1 MERPGQRPIDVM
13 NRRRAAETLV
23 EENKKRISNINKVTS
38 RAQWENDTDKVIG
51 SRRANE
57 TAAKMEAQ
65 NQQALYERRQKLAS
79 LYNSEMSAWQNEVTS
94 NVETAEDRKD
104 KIRARAKSLYDSRKS
119 QEGSYVQKQR
129 ARQWR
134 DASDD
139 LRSLDTQATLMD
151 VAERRREQLFE
162 KNRQQAQQIEDEQ
175 QWSLAWEQDRLQKE
189 EREEMDSAKRG
200 VMNQEMRRDL
210 DLQRQQRSYRAD
222 CMKQKEDDDAAM
234 TKERWRQEKVLQE
247 DHDQKVKAA
256 ERARGRAVLEY
267 NNARQMNRAEDAKLE
282 MQNDLVLLQVALEKE
297 RRELEEEEEKKRQ
310 EKEMTKQFQEHLR
323 QQMVKEK
330 QDDTLLEELRRQDEE
345 RTFKKKEAQY
355 MKEQSARANLLGLV
369 VQGRKDQLTMKEQI
383 RMDNREQDRLHAQSV
398 QHECERLEIL
408 EKQTAGQQAKARYD
422 NQHAVM
428 FQVSKKRA
436 QVAKEK
442 QDDYL
447 SLRQMQFSE
456 KNYQKMLNAHT
467 SQVGGF

>member
-13 NRRRAAETLV
+13 NRRRAQETLV
-23 EENKKRISNINKVTS
+23 EENKKRIANINKVTS
-38 RAQWENDTDKVIG
+38 RAQWENDTDKVIAK
-51 SRRANE
+51 RRAGE
-57 TAAKMEAQ
+57 AAAKMEAQ
-65 NQQALYERRQKLAS
+65 NQMDLYERRQKLAN
-79 LYNSEMSAWQNEVTS
+79 LYNSEMNAWQNEVSS
-94 NVETAEDRKD
+94 NVETADDRKN
-104 KIRARAKSLYDSRKS
+104 KIRARAKTLYDARKA
-119 QEGSYVQKQR
+119 QESGFVSTQR

-139 LRSLDTQATLMD
+139 LRSLDTHATLMD

-189 EREEMDSAKRG
+189 AREEMDSAKRS
-200 VMNQEMRRDL
+200 VMNKEMRRDL
-210 DLQRQQRSYRAD
+210 DLQRQQRAYRAD
-222 CMKQKEDDDAAM
+222 CMKNKEDDEAGM

-247 DHDQKVKAA
+247 EHDQKVKAA

-323 QQMVKEK
+323 QQMVKEA

-355 MKEQSARANLLGLV
+355 MKEQSARANLLALT
-369 VQGRKDQLTMKEQI
+369 VQGRKDQLAMKAMAQQQ
-383 RMDNREQDRLHAQSV
+383 DREQDRLHAQSV
-398 QHECERLEIL
+398 QAECERLEIL
-408 EKQTAGQQAKARYD
+408 ERQTAGQQAKARFD
-422 NQHAVM
+422 NQAAVR
-428 FQVSKKRA
+428 FQVSKKKSQTDKA
-436 QVAKEK
+436 K

-447 SLRQMQFSE
+447 QLRQMQYSE
-456 KNYQKMLNAHT
+456 KNYQKMLSAHQN
-467 SQVGGF
+467 QVRNM

>member
-1 MERPGQRPIDVM
+1 
-13 NRRRAAETLV
+13 
-23 EENKKRISNINKVTS
+23 
-38 RAQWENDTDKVIG
+38 
-51 SRRANE
+51 
-57 TAAKMEAQ
+57 
-65 NQQALYERRQKLAS
+65 
-79 LYNSEMSAWQNEVTS
+79 
-94 NVETAEDRKD
+94 
-104 KIRARAKSLYDSRKS
+104 
-119 QEGSYVQKQR
+119 
-129 ARQWR
+129 
-134 DASDD
+134 
-139 LRSLDTQATLMD
+139 
-151 VAERRREQLFE
+151 
-162 KNRQQAQQIEDEQ
+162 
-175 QWSLAWEQDRLQKE
+175 
-189 EREEMDSAKRG
+189 
-200 VMNQEMRRDL
+200 
-210 DLQRQQRSYRAD
+210 
-222 CMKQKEDDDAAM
+222 
-234 TKERWRQEKVLQE
+234 
-247 DHDQKVKAA
+247 
-256 ERARGRAVLEY
+256 
-267 NNARQMNRAEDAKLE
+267 MNRAEDAKLE

-383 RMDNREQDRLHAQSV
+383 RLDNREQDRLHAQSV

-428 FQVSKKRA
+428 FQVAKKRA